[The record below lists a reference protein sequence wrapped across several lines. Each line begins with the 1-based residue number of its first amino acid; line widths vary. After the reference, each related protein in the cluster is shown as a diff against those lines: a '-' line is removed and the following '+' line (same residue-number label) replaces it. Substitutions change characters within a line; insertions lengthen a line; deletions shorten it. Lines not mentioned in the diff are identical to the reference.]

1 MEGLL
6 VGSVIL
12 LIIGAGI
19 LSARLFCYRK
29 QVNHMLSELRI
40 LEQEE
45 TNLLLTSAVKIG
57 KTQELISSV
66 NRILEKSRS
75 STEKT
80 ARENRSYRESI
91 TSISHDIRTPLT
103 SARGYMQMLQNENV
117 TGEKRRAYAH
127 IVERRLD
134 DLTGLLDQLF
144 LYARM
149 EAGEESFVMEEV
161 NAGNLFA
168 ETLSLFYEDF
178 SERACEPEIFVE
190 PEPCYIRADRAAL
203 ERIFENLIKNALV
216 HGTGAYRMSLKTQK
230 EDGREK
236 VVVCIAN
243 ATDSI
248 EAADIP
254 RIFDRFYTS
263 DTSRSRKRTGLG
275 LAIVKELT
283 ECMGGTVRAGLEKER
298 FFVEAEFP
306 GMGKEARKAAERS

>member
-1 MEGLL
+1 
-6 VGSVIL
+6 
-12 LIIGAGI
+12 
-19 LSARLFCYRK
+19 
-29 QVNHMLSELRI
+29 MLRELQI

-57 KTQELISSV
+57 KTQELISSI
-66 NRILEKSRS
+66 NRILEKNTRFR
-75 STEKT
+75 EEA

-103 SARGYMQMLQNENV
+103 SAKGYMQMLQNENV
-117 TGEKRRAYAH
+117 TAKKRLSYAR

-134 DLTGLLDQLF
+134 DLAGLLDQLF

-149 EAGEESFVMEEV
+149 EAGEESLVMEEV

-178 SERACEPEIFVE
+178 SERACEPEIFIE
-190 PEPCYIRADRAAL
+190 QIPCYIRADRGAL
-203 ERIFENLIKNALV
+203 RRIFENLIKNALV
-216 HGTGAYRMSLKTQK
+216 HGTGAYQMSLKIQK
-230 EDGREK
+230 RNLQEK
-236 VVVCIAN
+236 VVIRVAN

-248 EAADIP
+248 EQADIP

-275 LAIVKELT
+275 LAIVKGLAQA
-283 ECMGGTVRAGLEKER
+283 MGGEVRAGLEGAL

-306 GMGKEARKAAERS
+306 NTL